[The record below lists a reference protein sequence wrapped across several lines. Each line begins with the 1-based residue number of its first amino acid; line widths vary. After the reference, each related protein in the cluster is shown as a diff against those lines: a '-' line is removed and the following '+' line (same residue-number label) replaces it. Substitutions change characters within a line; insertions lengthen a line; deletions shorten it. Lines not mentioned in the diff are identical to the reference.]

1 MDKTSNKNAKIISLS
16 DNAINQFKT
25 ILLQEN
31 SKAFVRLLVDS
42 GGCSGFSYK
51 FSVDKEIDSKN
62 DIILLEEKN
71 KSLFVTDKIS
81 LNYVKNSSIDWVEN
95 LTNAQFTISNPLA
108 KSSCGCG
115 SSFSI

>member
-1 MDKTSNKNAKIISLS
+1 MNKTSNKNKKIISLS
-16 DNAINQFKT
+16 NKAINQFKA

-31 SKAFVRLLVDS
+31 SKSFVRLLVDS

-51 FSVDKEIDSKN
+51 FSVDKKIDTKN
-62 DIILLEEKN
+62 NVVLLEEKN
-71 KSLFVTDKIS
+71 ISLFVTDKIS
-81 LNYVKNSSIDWVEN
+81 LNYVKNSSIDWVES

>member
-1 MDKTSNKNAKIISLS
+1 MDKTSNKNDKIILLS
-16 DNAINQFKT
+16 PNAINQFKK
-25 ILLQEN
+25 ILLKEPNN
-31 SKAFVRLLVDS
+31 SFVRLLVDS

-51 FSVDKEIDSKN
+51 FSVDKKINKID
-62 DIILLEEKN
+62 DVVLYEDKN

-81 LNYVKNSSIDWVEN
+81 LNYIKDSSIDWIES

>member
-1 MDKTSNKNAKIISLS
+1 MDKTSNKNDKIISLS
-16 DNAINQFKT
+16 DSAINQFKT
-25 ILLQEN
+25 ILLKEN
-31 SKAFVRLLVDS
+31 SKSFVRLLVDS

-51 FSVDKEIDSKN
+51 FSVDLEIDNKN
-62 DIILLEEKN
+62 DVVLLEEKN

-81 LNYVKNSSIDWVEN
+81 LNYVKNSSIDWVES

>member
-1 MDKTSNKNAKIISLS
+1 MDKTSNKNDKIISLS
-16 DNAINQFKT
+16 DSAINQFKT
-25 ILLQEN
+25 ILLQEKSN
-31 SKAFVRLLVDS
+31 SFVRLLVDS

-51 FSVDKEIDSKN
+51 FSVDKEFDNEN
-62 DIILLEEKN
+62 DLVLLEENNKN
-71 KSLFVTDKIS
+71 LFVTDKIS
-81 LNYVKNSSIDWVEN
+81 LSYIKNSSLDWVES

>member
-1 MDKTSNKNAKIISLS
+1 MDKTSNKNDKIISLS
-16 DNAINQFKT
+16 ETAIKQFKK

-31 SKAFVRLLVDS
+31 SKSFVRLLVDS

-51 FSVDKEIDSKN
+51 FSVDKEIDNEN
-62 DIILLEEKN
+62 DVILFTDKN
-71 KSLFVTDKIS
+71 KSLFVSDKIS
-81 LNYVKNSSIDWVEN
+81 LNYIKNSSIDWVES
-95 LTNAQFTISNPLA
+95 LTNAQFTISNPIA

>member
-1 MDKTSNKNAKIISLS
+1 MDKTSNKNIKNIILS
-16 DNAINQFKT
+16 NNAINQFKK

-31 SKAFVRLLVDS
+31 NSSFVRLLVDS

-51 FSVDKEIDSKN
+51 FSVDQNIDDTN
-62 DIILLEEKN
+62 DIIILEEEN
-71 KSLFVTDKIS
+71 RNIFVTDKIS
-81 LNYVKNSSIDWVEN
+81 FKYLKNSSVDWIES
-95 LTNAQFTISNPLA
+95 LTNAQFTISNPIA

>member
-1 MDKTSNKNAKIISLS
+1 MDKTSNKNKKIILLS
-16 DNAINQFKT
+16 DSAINQFKS

-31 SKAFVRLLVDS
+31 SKSFVRLLVDS

-51 FSVDKEIDSKN
+51 FSVDKKIDNKN
-62 DIILLEEKN
+62 DVILLEEKN
-71 KSLFVTDKIS
+71 KNLFVTDKIS
-81 LNYVKNSSIDWVEN
+81 LNYVKNSTIDWVES